1 MARVTIQDCLDQIPS
16 RFDLTMVAAKRAR
29 QLTRGAEARL
39 PWDGHKSTVLAL
51 REQTAP
57 PTINVVQADADNHL
71 DLVPNHARQMEIEY
85 AMTNSFGFGG
95 TNASL
100 IFRRAGS

>member
-1 MARVTIQDCLDQIPS
+1 MARVTIQDCLLRVPS

-51 REQTAP
+51 KEIADGHVTADVLKEADLP
-57 PTINVVQADADNHL
+57 VVR
-71 DLVPNHARQMEIEY
+71 PARAEFEPVDIDW
-85 AMTNSFGFGG
+85 T
-95 TNASL
+95 
-100 IFRRAGS
+100 R

>member
-1 MARVTIQDCLDQIPS
+1 MARVTIQDCLEQIPS

-51 REQTAP
+51 REIAQGMVTAD
-57 PTINVVQADADNHL
+57 VLKEADLPVIKVPATEFDPL
-71 DLVPNHARQMEIEY
+71 DA
-85 AMTNSFGFGG
+85 SFDL
-95 TNASL
+95 S
-100 IFRRAGS
+100 